1 MRKLYGI
8 GIIISV
14 IASFLT
20 AGAVHADDYQYPKD
34 DGKPITVTEIPQI
47 LNYTGIG
54 ALYTYDPLLCMDRNP
69 AFNAVIFVKYV
80 DREGNTLGYS
90 NDFKFKVNSF
100 NPYARQPYHI
110 YSMLWNGIGGIGYKD
125 ISIWSWRNPLG
136 HQGIGQVVG
145 QKPINA
151 IRALFDAAL
160 LGGEDKGAVIK
171 VPVDDPKDP
180 LNFLDR
186 AKCSPPSLRGNA
198 IKSLLERSITDKT
211 ITAESAEQTLRGLT
225 KRVPAY
231 WFSGTGLSRY
241 ILNCNTDGLH
251 SAGFRFRMLEKPGDV
266 PGGKTGRWLQDD
278 YQALPFIEDKVKKG
292 LGIQVP
298 TGWMA
303 DLNRSYIGIEF
314 KYQVDTE
321 PAEFTLKPSIRV
333 GTTNINTDGDNEVT
347 GITAKVQNETPTGDN
362 SGLSHSSVSRF
373 VVRKTDRNDT
383 IDNDLANPGTSV
395 SADHTRAAQEY
406 IENKFK
412 GTEYKNVANPDPQ
425 RFGPGSKTILENAKD
440 LLDFKVEVG
449 DRVCYMTSVQR
460 PKHTDDNTAWA
471 HSAPACIAV
480 SARPHLQ
487 VRSGDVMVGNKII
500 TSITNR
506 TTDGTKRTYGSWG
519 EYGAIAGNS
528 ISNFGSGAVYRM
540 GMPDNRRNLGFLSF
554 ANTPNHGNYGTV
566 NDGSNTLAQ
575 FFSKMPAQGKK
586 VTGAAPTLDLS
597 SLTGHHVIRPEAN
610 IKLQGSLQSG
620 TSVIILMKA
629 GKTAQVT
636 GNIQTPDRYSS
647 TGDIS
652 QLVIAPAG
660 DNSNFNIHV
669 AAAATRVDAW
679 MIAPAGRI
687 DTCNNSLTLGSRE
700 APRRGNGCE
709 NSLFVNGPVAAK
721 AFLLGRT
728 GGRDKANDGPATQ
741 SLPAENFNLR
751 QDAYLWIANQV
762 NSSGA
767 RYITTQSVD
776 LPPRY

>member
-1 MRKLYGI
+1 MGQIRQGESPGPRGQPFI
-8 GIIISV
+8 G
-14 IASFLT
+14 
-20 AGAVHADDYQYPKD
+20 D
-34 DGKPITVTEIPQI
+34 
-47 LNYTGIG
+47 
-54 ALYTYDPLLCMDRNP
+54 YTYDC
-69 AFNAVIFVKYV
+69 VKYMGGANNHLIRFNQRRYGSAPGF
-80 DREGNTLGYS
+80 DMYKELGWGTKGPITRYITGKIKNWS
-90 NDFKFKVNSF
+90 ERSKLPGKETIDL
-100 NPYARQPYHI
+100 PARLCGFYITGP
-110 YSMLWNGIGGIGYKD
+110 
-125 ISIWSWRNPLG
+125 
-136 HQGIGQVVG
+136 
-145 QKPINA
+145 
-151 IRALFDAAL
+151 
-160 LGGEDKGAVIK
+160 EDKPRMHHSIYCQSVKFDVVWTGGFGL
-171 VPVDDPKDP
+171 VPNISVGTQDIVDGGDQ
-180 LNFLDR
+180 
-186 AKCSPPSLRGNA
+186 
-198 IKSLLERSITDKT
+198 T
-211 ITAESAEQTLRGLT
+211 ITNITSRVRNDGPGESE
-225 KRVPAY
+225 
-231 WFSGTGLSRY
+231 LSR
-241 ILNCNTDGLH
+241 
-251 SAGFRFRMLEKPGDV
+251 
-266 PGGKTGRWLQDD
+266 
-278 YQALPFIEDKVKKG
+278 
-292 LGIQVP
+292 GI
-298 TGWMA
+298 
-303 DLNRSYIGIEF
+303 
-314 KYQVDTE
+314 
-321 PAEFTLKPSIRV
+321 
-333 GTTNINTDGDNEVT
+333 
-347 GITAKVQNETPTGDN
+347 
-362 SGLSHSSVSRF
+362 VSRF
-373 VVRKTDRNDT
+373 VVKKTDRNDT
-383 IDNDLANPGTSV
+383 IDRRLGQGGDSISNN
-395 SADHTRAAQEY
+395 HTTAAQEY
-406 IENKFK
+406 VVQRFKGRDYRRLANPNPQKFK
-412 GTEYKNVANPDPQ
+412 IGTVTLLHN
-425 RFGPGSKTILENAKD
+425 GSETIDVPL
-440 LLDFKVEVG
+440 EVG
-449 DRVCYMTSVQR
+449 DRVCYITSVQR
-460 PKHTDDNTAWA
+460 PTQNHTNSNWR
-471 HSAPACIAV
+471 HSVPACVAIG
-480 SARPHLQ
+480 ARPHLQ

-506 TTDGTKRTYGSWG
+506 TADGTKRTYGSWG

-586 VTGAAPTLDLS
+586 VAGAAPTLDLS
-597 SLTGHHVIRPEAN
+597 SLTGHHVIRPEAD

-728 GGRDKANDGPATQ
+728 GGRDKASDGPATQ